1 MIQKPIYC
9 SNVLNVLKVSTCPD
23 LDLNYQRSLIMII
36 IEIINYVA
44 SLYSKVY
51 SPPHLLSI
59 VNSFKFR
66 LISLIQEIDHLK
78 IELNESRRRLQSTE
92 ESVNNLQNQILQQ
105 TNTNNSIEQ
114 QVGRINVS
122 IEFFILKLLVNL
134 ISMDL
139 WLSGYSVELR
149 IERSLVQYLARLSF
163 CRRFFRKAGLAL
175 MTIQYN

>member
-1 MIQKPIYC
+1 MPGPGFELPK
-9 SNVLNVLKVSTCPD
+9 K
-23 LDLNYQRSLIMII
+23 LIMII

-139 WLSGYSVELR
+139 WMSGYSVER